1 MRRILMVLTVAVLM
15 VTMMALSAV
24 PSFAQVSAEGDQE
37 AEVADVGADFV
48 VAGDVGDIVVAGL
61 PLNFP

>member
-24 PSFAQVSAEGDQE
+24 PSFAQVSAEDDQ
-37 AEVADVGADFV
+37 
-48 VAGDVGDIVVAGL
+48 
-61 PLNFP
+61 